1 MLKQGRE
8 RCEEIL
14 NRAGAGEVR
23 HIPLLQGAG
32 FHLMGTARMGEDPK
46 RFVTNEWGRTHD
58 IKNLFIADGSLFT
71 SAAAVNPTATIQALA
86 LRVGTHIA
94 NSYV

>member
-14 NRAGAGEVR
+14 TRAGAGG
-23 HIPLLQGAG
+23 GASYTSPSG
-32 FHLMGTARMGEDPK
+32 GRLSSYGHGKNGRDPK

-94 NSYV
+94 KSYV

>member
-14 NRAGAGEVR
+14 TRAGAGEVR

-46 RFVTNEWGRTHD
+46 RFVTNEWGATTLKTCSLRTVACSPVQ
-58 IKNLFIADGSLFT
+58 LW
-71 SAAAVNPTATIQALA
+71 
-86 LRVGTHIA
+86 
-94 NSYV
+94 

>member
-1 MLKQGRE
+1 
-8 RCEEIL
+8 
-14 NRAGAGEVR
+14 
-23 HIPLLQGAG
+23 
-32 FHLMGTARMGEDPK
+32 MGTARMGEDPR

-94 NSYV
+94 NSYL